1 MVGVLWGFLFV
12 LFFYFVCV
20 HVVFLFLFLF
30 FISKSHS
37 EVHMPHSDT
46 VDIASV
52 VLSLWSHFIL

>member
-1 MVGVLWGFLFV
+1 MVGVLWGFFV
-12 LFFYFVCV
+12 CFFFYFVCV
-20 HVVFLFLFLF
+20 RVVFLFLFLF